1 MANWNEIKTSVSSA
15 ANKTLKVAGELADS
29 AKLNFK
35 LKTLS
40 AKASGKFEKLGRL
53 TYRQLKTD
61 TSYAEEIA
69 TVIAD
74 IDDIRAQIK
83 DIKAKI
89 EAAKEE
95 RAAAK
100 AQADDICA
108 EAEEAT
114 TEEAATAECDA
125 E

>member
-53 TYRQLKTD
+53 TYKQLMSGETQAEKISEVI
-61 TSYAEEIA
+61 TSIDKLREEEKELKKQ
-69 TVIAD
+69 
-74 IDDIRAQIK
+74 IDASK
-83 DIKAKI
+83 
-89 EAAKEE
+89 EKEE
-95 RAAAK
+95 
-100 AQADDICA
+100 Q
-108 EAEEAT
+108 
-114 TEEAATAECDA
+114 
-125 E
+125 